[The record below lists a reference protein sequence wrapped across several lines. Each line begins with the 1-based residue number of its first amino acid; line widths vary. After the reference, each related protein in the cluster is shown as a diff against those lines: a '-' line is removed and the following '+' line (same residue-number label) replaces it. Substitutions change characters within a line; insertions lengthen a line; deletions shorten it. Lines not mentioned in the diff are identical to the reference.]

1 MFQRAVAW
9 DMLKVYGSFVDTQEK
24 RRSVLY
30 VLLKLCKGVMLFIPS
45 IWLNSVKKYLKNA
58 VARDF

>member
-1 MFQRAVAW
+1 M
-9 DMLKVYGSFVDTQEK
+9 YGSFVDTQEK